1 MIVREIASK
10 SVLTKSKLPE
20 ADYCINPYVGCTH
33 GCVYCY
39 ARFMRRF
46 TNHHE
51 PWGEFV
57 DVKANAG
64 EVLRKELARVRRPGL
79 ALLGSVTD
87 AYQPAERKY
96 QITRALLAA
105 LVGTPFSVST
115 LTKSDLVLRDLD
127 LWKQV
132 KDGKVG
138 LTITTLDE
146 DARKRLEPGASSI
159 ARRLEALRVLHENGI
174 ANYVFIGPILPHF
187 TDLRAIFEAVRGI
200 VDSVWAEALNIR
212 CGNWAMI
219 EHTLQEHYPDL
230 VDGYKATAQDGG
242 YWEDTGKELSH
253 LSAEFGI
260 PLVGFFRH

>member
-1 MIVREIASK
+1 MRVHEIASK

-46 TNHHE
+46 TNHRE
-51 PWGEFV
+51 PWGEFL
-57 DVKANAG
+57 DVKANAE
-64 EVLRKELARVRRPGL
+64 EVLRKELARVRQPGV

-96 QITRALLAA
+96 KITRALLAA
-105 LVGTPFSVST
+105 LVETQFSVSI

-127 LWKQV
+127 LLKQLEHCT
-132 KDGKVG
+132 VG

-146 DARKRLEPGASSI
+146 DVRRHLEPGASSI
-159 ARRLEALRVLHENGI
+159 AKRLNALRVLHENGI
-174 ANYVFIGPILPHF
+174 ANYVFIGPILPYF
-187 TDLRAIFEAVRGI
+187 TDLRAIFGAVRGI
-200 VDSVWAEALNIR
+200 VDNVWAEALNIR
-212 CGNWAMI
+212 CGNWATI
-219 EHTLQEHYPDL
+219 ERVLQEYYPNLLDR
-230 VDGYKATAQDGG
+230 YKVTVQDSH

-253 LSAEFGI
+253 LSEEFGI
-260 PLVGFFRH
+260 PLVGFFQH